1 VESLDDRQARD
12 NERKAN
18 TDPSLPMPA
27 RGGCGGLVQSRN
39 GEFEFAGMLFHQL
52 LEASEGHMHRL
63 GTGLDTED
71 SRRFIN

>member
-1 VESLDDRQARD
+1 MIVKREIMNVKQTQIHPCQCQPGVAA
-12 NERKAN
+12 EA
-18 TDPSLPMPA
+18 
-27 RGGCGGLVQSRN
+27 LVQSRN